1 MTQAPLTRRFANW
14 SIGFTLSDAPSDVRR
29 TARRAI
35 LDTLGVMAAGGAHP
49 KVRALASGLPPA
61 SGRCTVLC
69 RGPGDAETAAL
80 VNGMA
85 SHVWDFDDTSYT
97 GIMHGSAVVLPVA
110 LALAEERG
118 ATEEDLIAAFIAGS
132 EVTYTLADICTHD
145 HYFHGWW
152 STVTLGL
159 IGATAAAARLLRLT
173 TDQATHAIG
182 LAAASASGGKSVFG
196 TDGKGFLVGETARR
210 AITFAR
216 TAQIGLTGPTAV
228 FEDPRGFLALLN
240 RGTAA
245 MGEADTLGRRWR
257 LTEPGLLFKTSPV
270 CSAAH
275 AAIEQ
280 MASLMEE
287 AGATADDIVSIKAE
301 VPELV
306 QISLVYPR
314 PATAQEAQFSLPY
327 ALACAALHGRV
338 RLDDLSPRKICAA
351 EKAALMARVSTA
363 VAPDLSTDEMR
374 ARYPESARLTVTLG
388 AGRVVEGFCGE
399 AYGMP
404 RRPLTDE
411 DLHRKFTGCI
421 DFAGG
426 LVPNEMQDGTDLL
439 DLAQDVLSQ
448 CGGALTGC

>member
-1 MTQAPLTRRFANW
+1 MTRIPLTRRFADW
-14 SIGFTLSDAPSDVRR
+14 SIGFDLPDALAEVRR
-29 TARRAI
+29 AARRAI
-35 LDTLGVMAAGGAHP
+35 LDTLGVMAAGGVHP
-49 KVRALASGLPPA
+49 KVRALASGLPPT

-85 SHVWDFDDTSYT
+85 AHVWDFDDTSYT

-110 LALAEERG
+110 LALAEERC

-132 EVTYTLADICTHD
+132 EVTYALADICTHD
-145 HYFHGWW
+145 HYFRGWW

-159 IGATAAAARLLRLT
+159 VGATAAAARLLGLT
-173 TDQATHAIG
+173 ADQAAHAIG

-216 TAQIGLTGPTAV
+216 AAQIGLTGPVAA
-228 FEDPRGFLALLN
+228 FEDPRGFLSLLN
-240 RGTAA
+240 RGTAT

-287 AGATADDIVSIKAE
+287 AGATADDIVSIEAE
-301 VPELV
+301 VPDLV
-306 QISLVYPR
+306 HISLVYPR
-314 PATAQEAQFSLPY
+314 PVTAQEAQFSLPY
-327 ALACAALHGRV
+327 ALACAALHKRV
-338 RLDDLSPRKICAA
+338 RLDDLSPHEIGAA
-351 EKAALMARVSTA
+351 EKAALMAKVSTA
-363 VAPDLSTDEMR
+363 VASDLSTDAMR
-374 ARYPESARLTVTLG
+374 TRYPESARLTVTLG
-388 AGRVVEGFCGE
+388 AGRIVAGFCGE

-404 RRPLTDE
+404 GRPLTDE
-411 DLHRKFTGCI
+411 DLHSKFTDCV

-426 LVPNEMQDGTDLL
+426 LVPNEKLDGTDLL
-439 DLAQDVLSQ
+439 DLAGDVLRGRSM
-448 CGGALTGC
+448 

>member
-1 MTQAPLTRRFANW
+1 MTQIPTQIPLARRFADW
-14 SIGFTLSDAPSDVRR
+14 SIGFDLAGAPAEVRR

-49 KVRALASGLPPA
+49 KVRALASGLAPA
-61 SGRCTVLC
+61 SGRCTVLG
-69 RGPGDAETAAL
+69 RGRGEAEVAAL

-85 SHVWDFDDTSYT
+85 AHVWDFDDTSYT

-110 LALAEERG
+110 LALAEEGG
-118 ATEEDLIAAFIAGS
+118 ATEQDLIAAFIAGS
-132 EVTYTLADICTHD
+132 EVTYALADICTHE
-145 HYFHGWW
+145 HYFRGWW
-152 STVTLGL
+152 STVTCGL
-159 IGATAAAARLLRLT
+159 AGATAAAARLLGLSA
-173 TDQATHAIG
+173 DQAAHAIG

-196 TDGKGFLVGETARR
+196 TDAKAFLVGETARR

-216 TAQIGLTGPTAV
+216 AARIGLTGPVAG

-240 RGTAA
+240 RGTAN

-280 MASLMEE
+280 MARLMEE
-287 AGATADDIVSIKAE
+287 AGATADDIVSIEAE
-301 VPELV
+301 IPELV
-306 QISLVYPR
+306 HISLVYPR
-314 PATAQEAQFSLPY
+314 PVTAQEAQFSLPY

-338 RLDDLSPRKICAA
+338 RLDDLSAGEIGAA
-351 EKAALMARVSTA
+351 EKAALMARVSSA
-363 VAPDLSTDEMR
+363 VAADLSTDEMR

-388 AGRVVEGFCGE
+388 AGRVVQGFRGE

-404 RRPLTDE
+404 GRPLTDE
-411 DLHRKFTGCI
+411 DLHGKFAGCVE
-421 DFAGG
+421 FAGG
-426 LVPNEMQDGTDLL
+426 CVPNGQLDRLDLL
-439 DLAQDVLSQ
+439 GLARDVL
-448 CGGALTGC
+448 GGRPI